1 MYFAYFWN
9 RSYFANITCDPDHP
23 DYPVTAVLDWEF
35 SSAVPTPRWNP
46 PRAFLWNMKWSPED
60 KEEQTHM
67 EKLFESICREKGAGK
82 ILEDME
88 LDPLQESM
96 QTAVN
101 YLRAIVE
108 VCPRGQ
114 A

>member
-1 MYFAYFWN
+1 
-9 RSYFANITCDPDHP
+9 
-23 DYPVTAVLDWEF
+23 
-35 SSAVPTPRWNP
+35 
-46 PRAFLWNMKWSPED
+46 
-60 KEEQTHM
+60 M